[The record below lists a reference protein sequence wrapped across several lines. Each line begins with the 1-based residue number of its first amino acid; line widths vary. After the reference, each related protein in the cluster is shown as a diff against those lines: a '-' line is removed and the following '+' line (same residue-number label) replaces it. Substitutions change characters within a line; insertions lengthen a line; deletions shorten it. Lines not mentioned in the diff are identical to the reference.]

1 VYISPA
7 LKQIVQ
13 QQLAER
19 AARSPEQADE
29 RPITT
34 VKMKALHDLQ
44 FRATVE
50 GHSFILDERESSG
63 GNDAGPAPMRF
74 YAAGI
79 MGSDHVWIV
88 KTAALRD
95 LPLDRLEGELA
106 LYGSKVVYTVSINSP
121 NTDDQV
127 RELIDQVRGRGS
139 LSTMA
144 GGRRVEFQLKHNGE
158 TIMEKVYSGNHSE

>member
-1 VYISPA
+1 MVYISPA
-7 LKQIVQ
+7 LKRIVEN
-13 QQLAER
+13 QLEER
-19 AARSPEQADE
+19 SARAPDQSREE

-34 VKMKALHDLQ
+34 VNLKALQNLQ

-50 GHSFILDERESSG
+50 GHSFILDERESAG
-63 GNDAGPAPMRF
+63 GNDAGPAPMRY

-106 LYGSKVVYTVSINSP
+106 LYGRKIVYTVSIDSP
-121 NTDDQV
+121 NSDDQV
-127 RELIDQVRGRGS
+127 RDLIDQVRSGRGS

-144 GGRRVEFQLKHNGE
+144 GGRRVEFTLRHNGE
-158 TIMEKVYSGNHSE
+158 TIMEKTYGE